1 MIQVSFSRVK
11 LNIPQIFSIVKIVSR
26 SVPWKMLKMFV
37 RDNQL
42 KTISRW
48 ILTVLMAHVSQQ
60 IVNNCQAVNCFIKVT
75 YVLMFWPNGN
85 HNNMVFFALQ
95 QKQLVFLNKR
105 LDAKCSMAVFVPF
118 IAVDLQLS
126 LFIPTNIFTKRL

>member
-1 MIQVSFSRVK
+1 MIQVSFNRVK
-11 LNIPQIFSIVKIVSR
+11 LNIPWIFFIEKIVSR

-42 KTISRW
+42 KTMNSNSSHGSCFTTDCKQLSSCQLLHKKS
-48 ILTVLMAHVSQQ
+48 LTYS
-60 IVNNCQAVNCFIKVT
+60 CFGQTVT
-75 YVLMFWPNGN
+75 ITTWSSLL
-85 HNNMVFFALQ
+85 LQ

-118 IAVDLQLS
+118 IEVDPQLS
-126 LFIPTNIFTKRL
+126 LFMPTNIFTKRL

>member
-1 MIQVSFSRVK
+1 
-11 LNIPQIFSIVKIVSR
+11 
-26 SVPWKMLKMFV
+26 
-37 RDNQL
+37 
-42 KTISRW
+42 
-48 ILTVLMAHVSQQ
+48 
-60 IVNNCQAVNCFIKVT
+60 
-75 YVLMFWPNGN
+75 MFWPNGN